1 MDNNVI
7 SSFNYGTEFKLSF
20 NFKQSYSYTIKVK
33 ADAVIGTPSDPW
45 PRLRI
50 DVSSASNGSGAF
62 CNGPESINTTS
73 SLNYYNNQQI
83 SPGQFVDY
91 TFNIPSLSTAMSF
104 LYVGSFP
111 QLNGSSST
119 IEINKITITEIPPS
133 VSFTLPAST
142 TFACGTTT
150 PQTFTITN
158 VYNTTGITN
167 YTWNLGSA
175 SNNWLYNGG
184 PAPQT
189 ISTGTTG
196 SISLTPVC
204 GAVQTN
210 VFATVT
216 ANGNTYNTNTTT
228 VSATPP
234 IMSINGS
241 NAICSGSSSYLID
254 SLPCNSTVVWS
265 VSPTGIVS
273 LNTNNNQ
280 ATLTKT
286 GVGVVTLTATIN
298 NNCAPATLTK
308 RIAVGT
314 PSVTITGPSSI
325 CECQCCNYFTATDIP
340 GATYNW
346 SISPTTGNSVSP
358 SGNQAEVIITG
369 PCYLT
374 VQVVGTCGTTSA
386 TRHIFLA
393 PPSQCHAGCSIAYTI
408 TPNPAQNNIT
418 ISLLNTINNKTSE
431 KQTGYQVSGI
441 KSLQIYDVSGHL
453 IKQLQTNS
461 NETQQVKMDVSS
473 LTNGTYSIVI
483 SDGKIIETHEIIIQ
497 R

>member
-1 MDNNVI
+1 MNKILIKVCLFLIIIQFSNRLLSQTVFDYSTFSTSQCNAFNPSVIINGSTHSTTCGTVQYDNIGHGITLDNNVI

-210 VFATVT
+210 VFAT
-216 ANGNTYNTNTTT
+216 
-228 VSATPP
+228 
-234 IMSINGS
+234 
-241 NAICSGSSSYLID
+241 
-254 SLPCNSTVVWS
+254 
-265 VSPTGIVS
+265 
-273 LNTNNNQ
+273 
-280 ATLTKT
+280 
-286 GVGVVTLTATIN
+286 
-298 NNCAPATLTK
+298 
-308 RIAVGT
+308 
-314 PSVTITGPSSI
+314 
-325 CECQCCNYFTATDIP
+325 
-340 GATYNW
+340 
-346 SISPTTGNSVSP
+346 
-358 SGNQAEVIITG
+358 
-369 PCYLT
+369 
-374 VQVVGTCGTTSA
+374 
-386 TRHIFLA
+386 
-393 PPSQCHAGCSIAYTI
+393 
-408 TPNPAQNNIT
+408 
-418 ISLLNTINNKTSE
+418 
-431 KQTGYQVSGI
+431 
-441 KSLQIYDVSGHL
+441 
-453 IKQLQTNS
+453 
-461 NETQQVKMDVSS
+461 
-473 LTNGTYSIVI
+473 
-483 SDGKIIETHEIIIQ
+483 
-497 R
+497 